1 MPVRSHEDGYAH
13 LEGRLHLANRYGEE
27 NLRGRDLL
35 APKDSKMTM
44 RRGTRCGPLCD
55 CSGACVEKTG

>member
-1 MPVRSHEDGYAH
+1 MSIQRVWP
-13 LEGRLHLANRYGEE
+13 NRYGGE
-27 NLRGRDLL
+27 NLLGRGLL
-35 APKDSKMTM
+35 APEDSKLTM